1 MQRLTPGSNC
11 KEASMNTNELFGKE
25 VLDVNANRIGK
36 VADIDVDLLQGV
48 VNYVIVKA
56 GLTKKYVVTLDKID
70 RIGDKVILRVTKD
83 DLK

>member
-1 MQRLTPGSNC
+1 
-11 KEASMNTNELFGKE
+11 MNTNELFGKE

-48 VNYVIVKA
+48 VNHVIVKA
-56 GLTKKYVVTLDKID
+56 GLTKKYIVTLDKID

>member
-1 MQRLTPGSNC
+1 
-11 KEASMNTNELFGKE
+11 MNTNELFGKE

-48 VNYVIVKA
+48 VNHVIVKA
-56 GLTKKYVVTLDKID
+56 GSTKKYVVTLDKID